1 MKHSAQL
8 QSSAISRIEW
18 DDRDLTLQ
26 VQFTSGQTTTVPDVG
41 KAAFEAFR
49 NAESPGRHWNQN
61 YKNQRS

>member
-18 DDRDLTLQ
+18 DDQTHELA
-26 VQFTSGQTTTVPDVG
+26 VQFTKGSVTTVPDVG

-49 NAESPGRHWNQN
+49 DSESPGTHWNQN
-61 YKNQRS
+61 YRSRK